1 METKRRQHSAEFKAK
16 VAIEALSGQYT
27 LAELATKYEV
37 HPMQIS
43 KWKTEFEK
51 QAPKIF
57 ARGKD
62 REAEEKDKLIE
73 DLYRKVG
80 KAEMEVEWL
89 KKKVG
94 YFGK

>member
-1 METKRRQHSAEFKAK
+1 MESKRRQHSPEFKAK

-37 HPMQIS
+37 HPIQIS

-51 QAPKIF
+51 QAHKIF

-80 KAEMEVEWL
+80 KAEMENEWL

-94 YFGK
+94 HFAK

>member
-1 METKRRQHSAEFKAK
+1 MESKRRQHSAEFKAK
-16 VAIEALSGQYT
+16 VALDALSGQHT
-27 LAELATKYEV
+27 LAELAAKYEV
-37 HPMQIS
+37 HPIQIS
-43 KWKTEFEK
+43 KWKIEFEK
-51 QAPKIF
+51 QAAKIF

-80 KAEMEVEWL
+80 KAEMENEWL

-94 YFGK
+94 HFNK